1 VSTITQIR
9 EAIRQLPPEKAW
21 QLAEEL
27 RDYLDILWDREFEQ
41 DVQAGRLDA
50 VIVNARAEHASGQ
63 TRAMDEIIGDD

>member
-1 VSTITQIR
+1 MSTITQIR

-50 VIVNARAEHASGQ
+50 VIVKARGEHASGQ
-63 TRAMDEIIGDD
+63 TRAMDEIIGD

>member
-50 VIVNARAEHASGQ
+50 VIAKARAEHASGQ
-63 TRAMDEIIGDD
+63 TRTMGEIIGDD